1 MPKVIISGRGGSGKS
16 TLVTLLARLLQEK
29 GEDTLVVDVDESNLG
44 LGKMLG
50 IDPPAKTLMDYLGG
64 KPAVRERLMASL
76 RQGKGEGV
84 RLFEETL
91 TFDTLSG
98 ECVNWNGCLGFLRIG
113 KIEHSMEGCACP
125 MGAISRAFLKQ
136 LEVGEKQWVLVDTEA
151 GIEHFGRGVFEG
163 ADVVVMV
170 VDPSHDAVLL
180 AEKARM
186 LAEEAGKRCLVVL
199 NKVDETTEP
208 LLRQELRQRGIDVAG
223 VVNFSISVTQSNLL
237 GKPLQADSLKGSIER
252 LLEELKSA

>member
-1 MPKVIISGRGGSGKS
+1 VPKVIVSGRGGSGKS
-16 TLVTLLARLLQEK
+16 TLVTLLARLLGEK
-29 GEDTLVVDVDESNLG
+29 GEDALVVDVDESNLG

-50 IDPPAKTLMDYLGG
+50 IAPPAKTLMDYLGG
-64 KPAVRERLMASL
+64 KPAVREKLLASL

-84 RLFEETL
+84 QLFEGELTL
-91 TFDTLSG
+91 GTLPR
-98 ECVNWNGCLGFLRIG
+98 ECVNWNGHLGFLRVG

-136 LEVGEKQWVLVDTEA
+136 LDVGERQWVLVDTEA

-163 ADVVVMV
+163 ADVVVVV

-180 AEKARM
+180 AEKAKV
-186 LAEEAGKRCLVVL
+186 LTEEAGKKCLVVL

-223 VVNFSISVTQSNLL
+223 VVNFSIGVAQSNLL
-237 GKPLQADSLKGSIER
+237 GKPLQADSLKGCIEQ
-252 LLEELKSA
+252 LLEKL